1 MWIEHPLEWNHHNT
15 PDAESINVIAYIH
28 DKNDK
33 SLLRSQQKRH
43 TSIYS
48 KHSLYGQEGKGGGI
62 LIFSGKDKKNREN
75 AICSRCYFPHNT
87 QSDLFTRCI
96 IWVLSSLQYVSD
108 WRATYSF
115 FCVCGIFP
123 THTLLRYIERLD
135 YNAQISSCVAD
146 VKHTAIR
153 RGFYFIISAFFSL
166 HQINVVQQASLK
178 FIDYTQTNLTR
189 IKFVWEHTME
199 KLISSR
205 FFYTEISPEVVR
217 VVKCLST
224 HCRNYKCAVK
234 ENLSVF
240 VCNTCELTIKGTL
253 QLRSR
258 TIKGVFV
265 RSILFNHIDNCT

>member
-115 FCVCGIFP
+115 LCVCVEYSP
-123 THTLLRYIERLD
+123 RTLFCDTSNVWITMRKSLAALQMSSIQRFDVDFILLSARFSAYIRLMSF
-135 YNAQISSCVAD
+135 NKRRWNSLIIPRQTWHVLNLFEN
-146 VKHTAIR
+146 IR
-153 RGFYFIISAFFSL
+153 WK
-166 HQINVVQQASLK
+166 N
-178 FIDYTQTNLTR
+178 
-189 IKFVWEHTME
+189 
-199 KLISSR
+199 
-205 FFYTEISPEVVR
+205 
-217 VVKCLST
+217 
-224 HCRNYKCAVK
+224 
-234 ENLSVF
+234 
-240 VCNTCELTIKGTL
+240 
-253 QLRSR
+253 
-258 TIKGVFV
+258 
-265 RSILFNHIDNCT
+265 